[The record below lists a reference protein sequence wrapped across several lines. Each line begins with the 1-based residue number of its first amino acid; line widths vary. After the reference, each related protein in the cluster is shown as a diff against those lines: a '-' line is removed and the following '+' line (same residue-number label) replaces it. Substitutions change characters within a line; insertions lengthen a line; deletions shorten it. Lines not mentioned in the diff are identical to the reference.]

1 MKVVCVHISD
11 SVYMKSYNYTVGKQ
25 YDCEV
30 NTFNP
35 HLSVQ
40 ESSTL
45 VYVIK
50 NDNGVSRSFNK
61 TRFELCFIPLSEVR
75 QDKLKDLGI

>member
-1 MKVVCVHISD
+1 MKVVCVHSSD
-11 SVYMKSYNYTVGKQ
+11 SVYMKSYNYTVGKK
-25 YDCEV
+25 YDCEIRLDEV
-30 NTFNP
+30 IKDGEP
-35 HLSVQ
+35 VGMDR
-40 ESSTL
+40 
-45 VYVIK
+45 YVIK

>member
-1 MKVVCVHISD
+1 MKVVCVHSSD

-25 YDCEV
+25 YDCEIRLDEV
-30 NTFNP
+30 IKDGEP
-35 HLSVQ
+35 VGMDR
-40 ESSTL
+40 
-45 VYVIK
+45 YVIK